1 MRTRLRPRSP
11 VVVLVV
17 ATLAALPLTS
27 CRSKPDT
34 EPEPEPARF
43 SATWPRDARIP
54 VEIENHHTLD
64 LVILVTRSGK
74 EQRVG
79 MATAARRTF
88 LQLPAHLLGPGNE
101 LRLVAHA
108 LGAGRRL
115 TSDRMTVMPGQQVVW
130 TIENGFR
137 QASAAVWE

>member
-1 MRTRLRPRSP
+1 MRTRPRSRMSP
-11 VVVLVV
+11 LV
-17 ATLAALPLTS
+17 ALSLAACAGLALAS
-27 CRSKPDT
+27 CRSKPDLEA
-34 EPEPEPARF
+34 EPVAH
-43 SATWPRDARIP
+43 SAVWPRDALVP

-64 LVILVTRSGK
+64 LVILVSRSGK

-79 MATAARRTF
+79 MATAARTTF
-88 LQLPAHLLGPGNE
+88 LRLPVRLLGPGNE

-130 TIENGFR
+130 TIESGFR
-137 QASAAVWE
+137 HASAAVWE